1 MELKQLTAKKIRVG
15 AKNGM
20 TMEDFCAKYN
30 CSVEQFSAQVLNL
43 YRGDMK
49 ATSQIINHIEANAK
63 RAKPKSVI
71 SRVDE
76 SEMLELY
83 EVSRLGIADAPNELE
98 RLRGREDALTQEI
111 ANLETLYGS
120 LRKRHDDYLGQ
131 LAELETAYNKLR
143 EELITKGNKFDKLA
157 GLINESKE
165 SIDDLIASWNQKSL
179 ALDEVREKIA
189 SLTVVRLEVTEDGKI
204 SAPGNAEF
212 SFNEIGS
219 DEWYRELIQD
229 EDTIGNLR
237 LRDVR
242 VLARVLAIVE
252 NASTEGYPEVEVEF
266 EVPELAEVYDSLK

>member
-1 MELKQLTAKKIRVG
+1 MELKQLTAKKVRIG
-15 AKNGM
+15 TKNGM

-63 RAKPKSVI
+63 RAKPKSMI

-98 RLRGREDALTQEI
+98 QLQSREDALMQEI
-111 ANLETLYGS
+111 ADLESRYDG
-120 LRKRHDDYLGQ
+120 LRQRHDDYLGQ

-165 SIDDLIASWNQKSL
+165 SIDDLIASWKQKSL

-204 SAPGNAEF
+204 STPGNAEF

-229 EDTIGNLR
+229 EDTAGNLR
-237 LRDVR
+237 LRDIR